1 MLNAL
6 LSTTKWV
13 CKSGWIEIVDEVEM
27 EDMFCDQ
34 EQKMAF
40 VSTSMMTKVAVFTK
54 SSRINVQ
61 LSLGGMKTCLQTDL
75 GPKRSNFVRA

>member
-1 MLNAL
+1 MPNDL
-6 LSTTKWV
+6 LSTIKWM
-13 CKSGWIEIVDEVEM
+13 CKNGWIEIVDEVEM

-40 VSTSMMTKVAVFTK
+40 ASTSMMTKVAVFTK
-54 SSRINVQ
+54 SNQINVL

-75 GPKRSNFVRA
+75 GPKLSNFAQA